1 MNKQLEKML
10 IRKGL
15 ECLLLEFK
23 EPKVVRTRRGRA
35 TTKKGFKGKKWSPQQ
50 REKFQ
55 NTMKKVWDAKKI
67 ESKG

>member
-1 MNKQLEKML
+1 MDKQLEKML

-23 EPKVVRTRRGRA
+23 EVKVAKTRKRI
-35 TTKKGFKGKKWSPQQ
+35 TTKKGFKGKKWSSQQ